1 MKFAFSSIDSFFKM
15 GNYTFEVWS
24 SFAITLIALLALL
37 VYVFMQNRSVE
48 HKTRKQ
54 LQYIKSEE
62 KS

>member
-1 MKFAFSSIDSFFKM
+1 MKFAFSSIDSFLKM